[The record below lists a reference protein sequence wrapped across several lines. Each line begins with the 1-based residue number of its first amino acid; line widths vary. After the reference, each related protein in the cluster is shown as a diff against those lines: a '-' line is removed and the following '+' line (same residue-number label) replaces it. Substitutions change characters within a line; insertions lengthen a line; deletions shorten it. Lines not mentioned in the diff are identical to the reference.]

1 MRDVLEDH
9 MVRLEKAS
17 DIAGARA
24 GQAQNMLRV
33 HATDLEKATEVNA
46 GQVFSSQA
54 ASLTSASSEAENQ
67 AAIIRQNAYDSRRDM
82 FLRASKFVIEDLNS
96 TTIDLNRLMD
106 SEKSQKLWPKY
117 SKGDRGIFVC
127 GIISEDERQARI
139 VISSKYEDEDEFR
152 RYVQRYLDKFEKLL
166 SEANES
172 DPENLLSS
180 TFLSVDVGKLYL
192 LLARAVGRL
201 N

>member
-1 MRDVLEDH
+1 MRVGELLNQHQRPLTTALTEAS
-9 MVRLEKAS
+9 EKAS
-17 DIAGARA
+17 
-24 GQAQNMLRV
+24 
-33 HATDLEKATEVNA
+33 EV

-67 AAIIRQNAYDSRRDM
+67 AAIIRQNACDSRRDM

-117 SKGDRGIFVC
+117 SKGDRGIFVR
-127 GIISEDERQARI
+127 GIISEDERQVRT
-139 VISSKYEDEDEFR
+139 VISSKYEDDDEFR
-152 RYVQRYLDKFEKLL
+152 RYVQRYLDHFEKLR

-172 DPENLLSS
+172 DPANLLSS
-180 TFLSVDVGKLYL
+180 TFLSADVGKLYL